1 MSFTTGR
8 QVYLND
14 IASLESSASRS
25 VQLCPPGDIWES
37 LKVILVVTTG
47 RRQRECYG
55 HLVSRGRDLA
65 KHSTMHRTHTHSK
78 GLSGPKS
85 QCLG

>member
-47 RRQRECYG
+47 RRERECYG

-65 KHSTMHRTHTHSK
+65 KHSTMHRTHTYSK

-85 QCLG
+85 QCLA

>member
-8 QVYLND
+8 QVHLSD
-14 IASLESSASRS
+14 IGSLESSASRS

-47 RRQRECYG
+47 RREGMLRASRE
-55 HLVSRGRDLA
+55 
-65 KHSTMHRTHTHSK
+65 
-78 GLSGPKS
+78 
-85 QCLG
+85 